1 MHAPNLAPADPPA
14 TPLDAIPGVVEAA
27 RAAFEGG
34 RTRDLA
40 WRKAQLDAV
49 IQMIRENEGAIH
61 AALHADVGKPELEAY
76 TAETSFSVNDA
87 AHVRKKL
94 DAWVRPERVA
104 TPIISQPGASFI
116 QREPLGV
123 VLIIAPWNYP
133 FQLAVAPLIG
143 ALAAGNAVVVKPS
156 EVSPAT
162 SALLARLLPRYLDPD
177 AVKVV
182 LGGVAETTRLLEARF
197 DHIFYTGNGAVGRVV
212 MAAAARHL
220 TPVTLELGGKSPC
233 IVDAEV
239 ELDVAVKRIALG
251 KFYNAGQTCV
261 APDYVLA
268 HRDVYEAFLT
278 KMQDTLREFF
288 GPDPRQSPDLGRVVN
303 ARHHRRLMALLE
315 GERVVCGGEA
325 DEAARYLAP
334 TVLRDVAPDAKVMQE
349 EIFGPIL
356 PVLRVDSVDDAI
368 RFVRGRDKPLA
379 LYVFSTRR
387 EVQDRVLAE
396 TSSGGATV
404 NHVWMHLAVPGL
416 PFGGVG
422 PSGMGAY
429 HGRHSFECFSHR
441 KAVLRKPAG
450 MDPPILY
457 PPYDETKTKWIKRIL

>member
-1 MHAPNLAPADPPA
+1 MEAPEAPY
-14 TPLDAIPGVVEAA
+14 TPIAEIPGLVAAA
-27 RAAFEGG
+27 RATFESG

-40 WRKAQLDAV
+40 WRKAQLDGV
-49 IQMIRENEGAIH
+49 IRMIRENMDAIH
-61 AALHADVGKPELEAY
+61 AALAADVGKPDVEAY
-76 TAETSFSVNDA
+76 TAETSFSINDA
-87 AHVRKKL
+87 ELVKKKL
-94 DAWVRPERVA
+94 DGWVRPQRVR
-104 TPIISQPGASFI
+104 TPIISQPGSSYV

-143 ALAAGNAVVVKPS
+143 ALAAGNTAVVKPS

-162 SALLARLLPRYLDPD
+162 SAILARLLPRYVDQD

-182 LGGVAETTRLLEARF
+182 LGGVPETTRLLEERF
-197 DHIFYTGNGAVGRVV
+197 DHIFYTGNGAVGRII
-212 MAAAARHL
+212 MAAAAKHL

-233 IVDAEV
+233 IVDSEV

-251 KFYNAGQTCV
+251 KFYNCGQTCV

-268 HRDVYEAFLT
+268 HKDVYEAFLT
-278 KMQDTLREFF
+278 KLQAALREFF
-288 GPDPRQSPDLGRVVN
+288 GPDAAKSPDYGRVVN
-303 ARHHRRLMALLE
+303 ARHHKRLMALLQ
-315 GERVVCGGEA
+315 GEKIVCGGEG
-325 DEAARYLAP
+325 DEAARYIAP
-334 TVLRDVAPDAKVMQE
+334 TVLRDVEPDAAVMQE

-356 PVLRVDSVDDAI
+356 PVLKVESVDEAI
-368 RFVRGRDKPLA
+368 RFINRRDKPLA

-387 EVQDRVLAE
+387 AVQEQVLAE

-457 PPYDETKTKWIKRIL
+457 PPYDDTKKKWIKRIL